1 MEKSITPFVYRGPV
15 ILAPQKMG
23 DVQTCVRITG
33 IGELARR
40 LGYDRCYL
48 SRALSGKYPL
58 TNNIVRRARECGIR
72 LPHAVK

>member
-1 MEKSITPFVYRGPV
+1 MTLK
-15 ILAPQKMG
+15 K
-23 DVQTCVRITG
+23 QTCVRITG

-58 TNNIVRRARECGIR
+58 TSNIIRRARECGIP
-72 LPHAVK
+72 LPRMARNGEK